1 MATAG
6 SHGLS
11 YKGAGKPAGLL
22 CSSHTLEHRYEDE
35 MARPDEKRQWRKLAK
50 RREERIW
57 KREAQ
62 EEMDDD
68 QG

>member
-22 CSSHTLEHRYEDE
+22 CSSHTLEHRYHDE
-35 MARPDEKRQWRKLAK
+35 QAPGEKRQWRKLAK

-57 KREAQ
+57 KREVQ